1 MKFFFLYF
9 NLLQTSF
16 KEYPVNLFV
25 KIRKQTYTKNAVHYM
40 NAVDYVYGGQDNG
53 KHGSQLCEWL
63 GIFFFFQTNAYMYL
77 YAAVFKEEYEFV
89 AKNFYNF
96 SVFFLFLQR
105 LLIFKLLSK
114 ALNILLTCN
123 SIYKLTTQVCIYMK
137 VSYVGV
143 FVYVYAYEWY
153 MWW

>member
-1 MKFFFLYF
+1 MRLIMFMADRTMANTEASYVSDLAYSFFFSYESLHVPICCC
-9 NLLQTSF
+9 F
-16 KEYPVNLFV
+16 K
-25 KIRKQTYTKNAVHYM
+25 K
-40 NAVDYVYGGQDNG
+40 
-53 KHGSQLCEWL
+53 
-63 GIFFFFQTNAYMYL
+63 
-77 YAAVFKEEYEFV
+77 EYEFV